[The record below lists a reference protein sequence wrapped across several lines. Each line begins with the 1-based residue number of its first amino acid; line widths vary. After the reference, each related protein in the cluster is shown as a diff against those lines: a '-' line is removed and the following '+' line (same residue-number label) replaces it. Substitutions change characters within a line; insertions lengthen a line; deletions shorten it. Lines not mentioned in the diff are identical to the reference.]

1 MWMTCFCAF
10 PNTAAL
16 AEWRGALVQHLTVEG
31 KGVPERFLGMDMV
44 WGEGQVQISG
54 KSAIISLADDF
65 MINKPAAI
73 PYLIIEDSAELA
85 EIKPFQILVG
95 RLLFISRMWRPDI
108 RYAVNQ
114 LCSRASQPR
123 VSDVRKGCR
132 VIAYLLGTADEG
144 IRLRGVKKME
154 IDIFTD
160 AGEEKLE

>member
-1 MWMTCFCAF
+1 
-10 PNTAAL
+10 
-16 AEWRGALVQHLTVEG
+16 
-31 KGVPERFLGMDMV
+31 MV
-44 WGEGQVQISG
+44 WEEGQVQIWG
-54 KSAIISLADDF
+54 KSAITSLADDF

-114 LCSRASQPR
+114 LCSRVSQPR

-144 IRLRGVKKME
+144 IRLRGVRKME

-160 AGEEKLE
+160 AGEEKLEEKGDHRHTSAPG